1 MVLTAFLG
9 RTGAAR
15 PPHRRARDLPER
27 ATRAQVDHNGNRSWS
42 PPVQPRSWS
51 PDVGKHGPDDLRSHG
66 ADGDAQRADAS
77 PRPTGGPGGQ
87 PACPWPAR
95 RSNRAR
101 CPSASHNDGQ
111 VQPDVAAGPARP
123 APAQT
128 LRLGLGQL
136 PEPFADVAGRPD
148 SGPPGRVAACRADA
162 LHEVTGADT
171 MDADGD
177 AERADIDAGHPDT
190 RTAGQPDTE
199 TWAPD
204 ARTPD
209 TGRVDA
215 DRGCGQGDQATTGIP
230 TSGPPRRADGSLD
243 AEPCSCGRQ
252 RLRRSATMTAR
263 REATCQSARLP
274 AALQAAAGV
283 APPAAKRRLGALL
296 SCVGFGWYEER
307 AMGRRKG
314 EGGSGP

>member
-1 MVLTAFLG
+1 VALIVRLG

-66 ADGDAQRADAS
+66 AYGDAQRADAS

-171 MDADGD
+171 ADT
-177 AERADIDAGHPDT
+177 DAGRRTSTPGHWTPRHPDIGHRT
-190 RTAGQPDTE
+190 RGHRMRGH
-199 TWAPD
+199 
-204 ARTPD
+204 RTPD
-209 TGRVDA
+209 TGHLDA
-215 DRGCGQGDQATTGIP
+215 DGGCGQGDQDTAGMRTAGPHDEP
-230 TSGPPRRADGSLD
+230 TACWMPNRVPVGAAHAARGHHNGSAVRRPASARETAYRPTRQLLGRSASGQAAPRR
-243 AEPCSCGRQ
+243 
-252 RLRRSATMTAR
+252 T
-263 REATCQSARLP
+263 
-274 AALQAAAGV
+274 
-283 APPAAKRRLGALL
+283 ALL
-296 SCVGFGWYEER
+296 REL
-307 AMGRRKG
+307 
-314 EGGSGP
+314 GGD

>member
-1 MVLTAFLG
+1 VVLTAFLG

-148 SGPPGRVAACRADA
+148 SGPPGRVAACPADA

-171 MDADGD
+171 ADT
-177 AERADIDAGHPDT
+177 DAGRRTSTPGHWTPRHPDIGHRT
-190 RTAGQPDTE
+190 RGHRMRGH
-199 TWAPD
+199 
-204 ARTPD
+204 RTPD
-209 TGRVDA
+209 TWTLTEDA
-215 DRGCGQGDQATTGIP
+215 DRVTKTRQACGQLGP
-230 TSGPPRRADGSLD
+230 MTSRRPAGCRTVFLWGQRMRRA
-243 AEPCSCGRQ
+243 
-252 RLRRSATMTAR
+252 ATITAR
-263 REATCQSARLP
+263 R
-274 AALQAAAGV
+274 
-283 APPAAKRRLGALL
+283 
-296 SCVGFGWYEER
+296 
-307 AMGRRKG
+307 
-314 EGGSGP
+314 